1 MIEAVVHF
9 IKTCTMHND
18 PIKSVEALFEKTT
31 DYVETRIELVKLQ
44 AVNKITDM
52 ISSLFSRLIIM
63 ILVFFVIV
71 VLNTG
76 IAIWLGEL
84 LGKMYYGFFCVAGF
98 YLLLV
103 IILSIGKGSWL
114 KKPVADKLVKKMLN

>member
-1 MIEAVVHF
+1 MENPVS
-9 IKTCTMHND
+9 
-18 PIKSVEALFEKTT
+18 SVEALFEKTT

-44 AVNKITDM
+44 AVSKITDVV
-52 ISSLFSRLIIM
+52 SSLVSRLIIM
-63 ILVFFVIV
+63 IPIVLMVV

-76 IAIWLGEL
+76 IAIWIGEM

-103 IILSIGKGSWL
+103 IILAATRRSWL
-114 KKPVADKLVKKMLN
+114 KKPVSNKLVRKMLN